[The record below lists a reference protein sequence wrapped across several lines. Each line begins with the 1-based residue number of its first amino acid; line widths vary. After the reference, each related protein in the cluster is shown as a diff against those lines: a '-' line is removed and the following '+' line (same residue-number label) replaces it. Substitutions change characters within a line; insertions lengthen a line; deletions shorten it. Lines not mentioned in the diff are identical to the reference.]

1 MPIKL
6 QPVILSGGSG
16 TRLWPQSR
24 EHHPKQLL
32 PLMGEETM
40 LQATAR
46 RVEGFTAAQSL
57 PPLVVSNNEY
67 RFIIAEQLRQLG
79 QDHAHVLIEPVGRN
93 TAPALTLAALHTAE
107 EDPIL
112 LVMPADHVIGDLA
125 AFHRAIEAGLPSAEE
140 GMIVTFGIVPAAP
153 ETGYGYL
160 RVSKD
165 GALRDLEEFVEK
177 PDAATAQS
185 YVDSGNYLWNSGLFM
200 LRASTWL
207 KALRKLQPEMYDAV
221 EKAYTDGEVQGP
233 FTVVQAEAFAAS
245 PSDSIDYAVMEKLGE
260 TDIKTKVVPL
270 SCGWSDVG
278 AWDAF
283 WEASAKDAQGNV
295 TRGDVVLES
304 ATDCVVLSTDRLV
317 ACVGVSNVVVVE
329 TPDAVLVL
337 DKRQAQLVKPIVDRL
352 KKAQRP
358 EARAH
363 RRVYRPWGM
372 YDSIDMGERFQV
384 KRIVVEPGGTLS
396 LQMHHH
402 RAEHWVVVRG
412 TAEVERGED
421 TFLLTENQSTY
432 IPHGVRH
439 RLRNPGKIPLEM
451 IEIQSGSYL
460 GEDDIVRFS
469 DTYGRN

>member
-1 MPIKL
+1 MQPI

-24 EHHPKQLL
+24 EQHPKQLL
-32 PLMGEETM
+32 SLMGQESM

-46 RVEGFTAAQSL
+46 RLEGFVDAQSL

-67 RFIIAEQLRQLG
+67 RFIIAEQLRALCRDQ
-79 QDHAHVLIEPVGRN
+79 AKVLIEPVGRN

-107 EDPIL
+107 IDPIL
-112 LVMPADHVIGDLA
+112 LVMPADHVIDDID
-125 AFHRAIEAGLPSAEE
+125 AFHAAIAQGLPSADA
-140 GMIVTFGIVPAAP
+140 GDIVTFGIIPIGP

-160 RVSKD
+160 RVSRE
-165 GALRDLEEFVEK
+165 GEVRDLQVFVEK
-177 PDAATAQS
+177 PDAATAQN
-185 YVDSGNYLWNSGLFM
+185 YVDSGEYLWNSGLFM

-207 KALRKLQPEMYDAV
+207 KALRALQPKMYEAV
-221 EKAYTDGEVQGP
+221 ELAYAQADEQGC
-233 FTVVQAEAFAAS
+233 FVVVHPEAFAAS
-245 PSDSIDYAVMEKLGE
+245 PADSIDYAVMEKLAG
-260 TDIKTKVVPL
+260 TGIATKVVPL
-270 SCGWSDVG
+270 ACGWSDVG

-283 WEASAKDAQGNV
+283 WNASKKDDEGNV
-295 TRGDVVLES
+295 TRGDVWLEGVRNS
-304 ATDCVVLSTDRLV
+304 VVLGSDRLV
-317 ACVGVSNVVVVE
+317 ACVGVENVVVVE
-329 TPDAVLVL
+329 THDAVMVL
-337 DKRQAQLVKPIVDRL
+337 DKPQSQGVKTIVERL
-352 KKAQRP
+352 KQADRP
-358 EARAH
+358 ETRNH
-363 RRVYRPWGM
+363 RQVYRPWGM
-372 YDSIDMGERFQV
+372 YDSIDMGKRFQV
-384 KRIVVEPGGTLS
+384 KRIVVNPGGTLS

-402 RAEHWVVVRG
+402 RAEHWIVVRG

-451 IEIQSGSYL
+451 IEVQSGSYL